1 MKFAHRIEAAA
12 LLLIGLLSCSRP
24 GALRPTAQPP
34 LLGSPTEAQAA
45 LAILQANEPGS
56 YKMVHQVVARYRG
69 QEYLMAGY
77 LLGRKDGSFR
87 VSASAVV
94 GPRLFDVAKLNGRWS
109 AQVHLP
115 QLAQQL
121 DPRHLGRAVER
132 IYFIS
137 AEQPLYPD
145 QGYWRS
151 RSLLSGEEDFDSV
164 EQWRDP
170 ITLAT
175 VRKELF
181 NAGKPVIQ
189 IRYDRFER
197 VQGHWLA
204 RHVRLD
210 DSRGFTLELNVTD
223 YQPGF
228 PVPDER
234 LWLEAAPPS

>member
-1 MKFAHRIEAAA
+1 MKYAHRIKAAT

-24 GALRPTAQPP
+24 GAVRPTAQAPV
-34 LLGSPTEAQAA
+34 LGSPTEAQAA
-45 LAILQANEPGS
+45 LAVLQSHEPQT
-56 YKMVHQVVARYRG
+56 YKMVHQVVARYQGRD
-69 QEYLMAGY
+69 YLMTGY

-109 AQVHLP
+109 AQVHLS

-121 DPRHLGRAVER
+121 DPRHLGQAVER

-145 QGYWRS
+145 NGYWAS
-151 RSLLSGEEDFDSV
+151 RLRLSGDEDIDSV
-164 EQWRDP
+164 VQWRDP
-170 ITLAT
+170 KTLAT
-175 VRKELF
+175 IRKEFF
-181 NAGKPVIQ
+181 NAGKPVLQ
-189 IRYDRFER
+189 IHYDRFEP
-197 VQGHWLA
+197 VQGHWLP
-204 RHVRLD
+204 RHVRLE
-210 DSRGFTLELNVTD
+210 DSRGYELELNVTD

-234 LWLEAAPPS
+234 LWLEPTPPP